1 MVPTQYA
8 WNTVWEQNNCAN
20 SYTTKKKVFCTVV
33 VFQNQKG
40 SQQIS
45 CSQNKVIKER
55 VVNVGLQG

>member
-1 MVPTQYA
+1 MPEIQYE
-8 WNTVWEQNNCAN
+8 NKCAN
-20 SYTTKKKVFCTVV
+20 SYTTKQKVFCTVV

-45 CSQNKVIKER
+45 CSQNKVIKEG